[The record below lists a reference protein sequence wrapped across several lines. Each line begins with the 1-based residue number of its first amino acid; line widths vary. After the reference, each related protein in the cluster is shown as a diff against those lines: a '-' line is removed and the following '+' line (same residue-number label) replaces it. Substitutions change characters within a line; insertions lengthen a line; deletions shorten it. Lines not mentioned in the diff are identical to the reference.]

1 MVLRKRPPGSI
12 EQARVGARLALM
24 VTLPLAA
31 IGCASPASPP
41 PPSNAPLVVTGVTTS
56 TGLISCAGAE
66 DIRSTTFTKQ
76 SASTRLRITY
86 KDTVSASSTSG
97 GSVSVVGRI
106 DSAAVASP
114 TALRMEFGNVPRGTN
129 YFEFYGSFTLVGYAD
144 GVAAGS
150 HTLSFVYES
159 KATLPSNFTCFRAT
173 EPFMIEIEER

>member
-1 MVLRKRPPGSI
+1 MVLRRRPPGSI
-12 EQARVGARLALM
+12 EQARVGARLA
-24 VTLPLAA
+24 VALPLAA

-114 TALRMEFGNVPRGTN
+114 TGLRMAFGNVPRGTN
-129 YFEFYGSFTLVGYAD
+129 FFEYYGSFTLVGYAHD
-144 GVAAGS
+144 VAAGS

-159 KATLPSNFTCFRAT
+159 KALLPSNFTCFRAT